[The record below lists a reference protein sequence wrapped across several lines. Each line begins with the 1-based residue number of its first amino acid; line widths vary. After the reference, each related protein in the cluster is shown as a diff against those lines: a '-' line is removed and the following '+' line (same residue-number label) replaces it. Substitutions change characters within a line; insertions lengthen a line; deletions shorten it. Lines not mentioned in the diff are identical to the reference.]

1 MSGHASPSAKS
12 DDIIGS
18 GPGREPSRAAD
29 PEQQLSRVDV
39 TDKAAEMIR
48 TLRDENGPLMFH
60 QSGGCCDGSSP
71 MCFAQGDFITGDA
84 DVLLGQIEPGTPEPV
99 DVWMSREQFA
109 YWKHTHL
116 TIDLVPGR
124 GAGFS
129 LESPNG
135 VRFLIR
141 SRLLTDDEDAALGG
155 SAAEQVGVQLRA

>member
-1 MSGHASPSAKS
+1 MTDTINGEPRVLATEAALQL
-12 DDIIGS
+12 I
-18 GPGREPSRAAD
+18 REIQAD
-29 PEQQLSRVDV
+29 HPNVL
-39 TDKAAEMIR
+39 
-48 TLRDENGPLMFH
+48 FH

-109 YWKHTHL
+109 VWKHTHL

-141 SRLLTDDEDAALGG
+141 SRLLTDEEDAALAD
-155 SAAEQVGVQLRA
+155 SPAAAVGAQLLP

>member
-1 MSGHASPSAKS
+1 M
-12 DDIIGS
+12 
-18 GPGREPSRAAD
+18 RAAA
-29 PEQQLSRVDV
+29 SRVAV
-39 TDKAAEMIR
+39 TEKAAAM
-48 TLRDENGPLMFH
+48 LRELREEHGPLMFH

-71 MCFAQGDFITGDA
+71 MCFAQGDFLTGDA
-84 DVLLGQIEPGTPEPV
+84 DVLLGQITIDTDEGGTPEPI

-141 SRLLTDDEDAALGG
+141 SRLLTDDEDAALSG
-155 SAAEQVGVQLRA
+155 STAPDVHAQVLP